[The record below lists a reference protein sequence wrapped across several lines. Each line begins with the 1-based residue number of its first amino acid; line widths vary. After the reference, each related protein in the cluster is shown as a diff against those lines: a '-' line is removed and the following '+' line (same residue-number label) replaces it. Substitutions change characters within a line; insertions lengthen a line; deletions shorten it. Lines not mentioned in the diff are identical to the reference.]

1 MLVTNVIVPLVKA
14 QHFNLEELNDIIQT
28 FSYWTIDKTNA
39 PKILKVTSL
48 NSFKVKLTACEMW
61 NFLRL
66 LPLMIGSLV
75 PETDE
80 KWYVFLEFLQILE
93 RLWAPK
99 FEKTQLKVLE
109 NLIHLFFV
117 EYLKQFSDENLK
129 PKAPVWQK

>member
-1 MLVTNVIVPLVKA
+1 M
-14 QHFNLEELNDIIQT
+14 
-28 FSYWTIDKTNA
+28 
-39 PKILKVTSL
+39 TSL

-93 RLWAPK
+93 MLCAPK

-117 EYLKQFSDENLK
+117 EYLKQFPDENLK
-129 PKAPVWQK
+129 PKAQFLQHDPNDRALWSTSKNTEV